1 MRNKSTQAHAPSIST
16 VSDLAVKEETMKY
29 YDFMRKLGVTSSE
42 GHMPIQEFGNVRR
55 KEICD

>member
-1 MRNKSTQAHAPSIST
+1 MHLAFQQS
-16 VSDLAVKEETMKY
+16 VLLAVKEETMKY